1 MVPLA
6 SPPGE
11 NALRLPRS
19 EIDKIANVVKDS
31 RRDENEAI
39 EAIQQSAV
47 PRDELGGVFETKITF
62 DRREHQVPELAYYAD
77 DDPKTNQADRVI
89 QCGVS
94 PNEMGDH
101 CHERC
106 D

>member
-6 SPPGE
+6 SPARE
-11 NALRLPRS
+11 NSLRLSRA
-19 EIDKIANVVKDS
+19 ETDKITDVVKRS

-62 DRREHQVPELAYYAD
+62 DRRKHQVPELAYYAD
-77 DDPKTNQADRVI
+77 DDPKTNQADGVI
-89 QCGVS
+89 QCGVG
-94 PNEMGDH
+94 PNQMSDH

-106 D
+106 G